1 MITESAA
8 AEFEWFEALQ
18 AKLTT
23 VFLADGYSR
32 PKAEEAGFLFA
43 QAIRDVPP
51 LLRLL
56 DDADRHTPDEIM
68 DAVHDVLANRQAL
81 REAAV
86 ILLPRGVRAAQPD
99 QPE

>member
-1 MITESAA
+1 MTESKA
-8 AEFEWFEALQ
+8 AEFKWFEALQ

-23 VFLADGYSR
+23 VFLADGYPR
-32 PKAEEAGFLFA
+32 QKAEEAGFLFA
-43 QAIRDVPP
+43 QAIRGVPP

-56 DDADRHTPDEIM
+56 DDADPHTPDEIM

-81 REAAV
+81 QEAAV
-86 ILLPRGVRAAQPD
+86 ILLPHEDCSAQPD